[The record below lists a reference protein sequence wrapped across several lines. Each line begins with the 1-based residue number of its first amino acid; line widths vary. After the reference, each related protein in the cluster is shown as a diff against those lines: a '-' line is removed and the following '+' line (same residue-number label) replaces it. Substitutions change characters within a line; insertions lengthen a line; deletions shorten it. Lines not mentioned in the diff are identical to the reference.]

1 VLIVTASCI
10 VGAAAQSVSTTPPST
25 APPRVATPLLAEQL
39 EQAGLSTEAAS
50 EAVRALPTASPED
63 RERYIALLNRI
74 RDRNAASDLQRRN
87 GEFSKRMA
95 LGDELLRR
103 GLQEDARREY
113 VSAAEN
119 AATDQQ
125 RDRALSAADRT
136 RRVSMIDGG
145 SGDRVRSALRGIL
158 ENGVAAIVVTAILGT
173 LWLLAGRPS
182 IAAVKSVRQRFSK
195 RAVIADFEDDTTTGL
210 GKGLPALIRTLHR
223 EQQEFQATS
232 PGGSVLVP
240 YPVPGGLPLLSAPAA
255 ETDFTWA
262 GLSVGG
268 APLKAVL
275 ARWSAAWHAPW
286 STTTGTI
293 YQAGQDVRL
302 SVTIATHRQQSVGWD
317 ASLQDGVNPPRDAAY
332 RVLFTI
338 VDQWERRDE

>member
-1 VLIVTASCI
+1 
-10 VGAAAQSVSTTPPST
+10 
-25 APPRVATPLLAEQL
+25 
-39 EQAGLSTEAAS
+39 
-50 EAVRALPTASPED
+50 
-63 RERYIALLNRI
+63 
-74 RDRNAASDLQRRN
+74 
-87 GEFSKRMA
+87 MA

-103 GLQEDARREY
+103 GLEEDARREY

-125 RDRALSAADRT
+125 RDRALSAAGRT
-136 RRVSMIDGG
+136 REVPIVDSE

-158 ENGVAAIVVTAILGT
+158 ENGIAAFVVTAILGT
-173 LWLLAGRPS
+173 LWLLAGRPAL
-182 IAAVKSVRQRFSK
+182 AALKGARQRSSTL
-195 RAVIADFEDDTTTGL
+195 AVIADFEDGTTTGL
-210 GKGLPALIRTLHR
+210 GKGLPALIRTLYR
-223 EQQEFQATS
+223 EQQEFQSTS

-240 YPVPGGLPLLSAPAA
+240 YPVAGGLPVLSAPAA

-262 GLSVGG
+262 GLSV
-268 APLKAVL
+268 ASTPLKAVL

-293 YQAGQDVRL
+293 YQLGQDVRL
-302 SVTIATHRQQSVGWD
+302 SVTIATHGRRSVAWD

-338 VDQWERRDE
+338 VDYWERRHE